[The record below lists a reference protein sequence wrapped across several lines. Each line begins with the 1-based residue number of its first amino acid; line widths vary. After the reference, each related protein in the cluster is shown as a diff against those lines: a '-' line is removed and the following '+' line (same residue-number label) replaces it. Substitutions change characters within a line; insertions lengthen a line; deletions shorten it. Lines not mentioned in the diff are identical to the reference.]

1 MVADFLTRKTTSI
14 DVDRLIAA
22 VRSEDQANSLS
33 NLGVR
38 VIQLDL
44 TDEDTVVESV
54 LSHNSMNPSPAIF
67 MSENNSP
74 IAS

>member
-1 MVADFLTRKTTSI
+1 M
-14 DVDRLIAA
+14 DRLIAA

-44 TDEDTVVESV
+44 TDEDTVVKSV
-54 LSHNSMNPSPAIF
+54 LSYNSMNPSPTVF
-67 MSENNSP
+67 LPENNSP